1 MQVYQV
7 LRIKMS
13 QLSKLLDTLFRSQQA
28 IEAYRK
34 LKGDD
39 DDY

>member
-1 MQVYQV
+1 
-7 LRIKMS
+7 MS

-34 LKGDD
+34 LKGDEE
-39 DDY
+39 

>member
-1 MQVYQV
+1 
-7 LRIKMS
+7 MS

-34 LKGDD
+34 LKGEDD
-39 DDY
+39 E

>member
-1 MQVYQV
+1 M
-7 LRIKMS
+7 KNS
-13 QLSKLLDTLFRSQQA
+13 QLRKLLDTLFKGQGQQA

>member
-1 MQVYQV
+1 MT
-7 LRIKMS
+7 

-39 DDY
+39 DS

>member
-1 MQVYQV
+1 
-7 LRIKMS
+7 MS

-34 LKGDD
+34 LKGDED
-39 DDY
+39 

>member
-1 MQVYQV
+1 
-7 LRIKMS
+7 MS

-34 LKGDD
+34 LTGEEDD
-39 DDY
+39 S

>member
-1 MQVYQV
+1 
-7 LRIKMS
+7 MS

-34 LKGDD
+34 LKGEDE
-39 DDY
+39 

>member
-1 MQVYQV
+1 
-7 LRIKMS
+7 MS

-39 DDY
+39 D

>member
-1 MQVYQV
+1 
-7 LRIKMS
+7 MS

-39 DDY
+39 E

>member
-1 MQVYQV
+1 M
-7 LRIKMS
+7 M
-13 QLSKLLDTLFRSQQA
+13 QLSRLLDTLFRSQQA

>member
-1 MQVYQV
+1 
-7 LRIKMS
+7 MS
-13 QLSKLLDTLFRSQQA
+13 QLSKLLDTLFRGQQA

-39 DDY
+39 E

>member
-1 MQVYQV
+1 
-7 LRIKMS
+7 MS

-34 LKGDD
+34 LKEGDEE
-39 DDY
+39 

>member
-1 MQVYQV
+1 
-7 LRIKMS
+7 MS

-34 LKGDD
+34 LKDD
-39 DDY
+39 DDS

>member
-1 MQVYQV
+1 
-7 LRIKMS
+7 MS

-39 DDY
+39 DY